1 MKHMLRRLTLASL
14 AAVLLTISALADSG
28 PKDLLTVKVE
38 NAPEEGYYLD
48 LVAEGKGYLCFV
60 EVKLRKDHHL
70 AQAREFVTPAKQ
82 RKVRIAAQY
91 YLLDHPTQ
99 LQPRFDV
106 IEVYAPQGRDTAQ
119 PEICHWENAF

>member
-1 MKHMLRRLTLASL
+1 VRGGDRSGLGLWGEEQAARHLESQGYQVTASRYRCR
-14 AAVLLTISALADSG
+14 
-28 PKDLLTVKVE
+28 
-38 NAPEEGYYLD
+38 EGELD

>member
-1 MKHMLRRLTLASL
+1 MRGGDRTALGLWGEEQAAGYQESRGYAILHRRYHCR
-14 AAVLLTISALADSG
+14 
-28 PKDLLTVKVE
+28 
-38 NAPEEGYYLD
+38 EGELD

-99 LQPRFDV
+99 LQPRFEV

>member
-1 MKHMLRRLTLASL
+1 MRGGDRTALGLWGEEQAARYLESQGYQVTASRYRCR
-14 AAVLLTISALADSG
+14 
-28 PKDLLTVKVE
+28 
-38 NAPEEGYYLD
+38 EGELD

-106 IEVYAPQGRDTAQ
+106 IEVYAPQGKDTAQ

>member
-1 MKHMLRRLTLASL
+1 MRGGDRSGLGLWGEEQAARHLESQGYQVTASRYRCR
-14 AAVLLTISALADSG
+14 
-28 PKDLLTVKVE
+28 
-38 NAPEEGYYLD
+38 EGELD

-70 AQAREFVTPAKQ
+70 AKAREFVTPAKQ

>member
-1 MKHMLRRLTLASL
+1 MRGGDRTALGLWGEEQAAGYLESRGYAILHRRYHCR
-14 AAVLLTISALADSG
+14 
-28 PKDLLTVKVE
+28 
-38 NAPEEGYYLD
+38 EGELD

-70 AQAREFVTPAKQ
+70 AQAREFVPPAKQ
-82 RKVRIAAQY
+82 RKVRIAAQC
-91 YLLDHPTQ
+91 YLLDHPPQ

>member
-1 MKHMLRRLTLASL
+1 MTASRYRCR
-14 AAVLLTISALADSG
+14 
-28 PKDLLTVKVE
+28 
-38 NAPEEGYYLD
+38 EGELD

>member
-1 MKHMLRRLTLASL
+1 MNTSL
-14 AAVLLTISALADSG
+14 LGRWGES
-28 PKDLLTVKVE
+28 
-38 NAPEEGYYLD
+38 
-48 LVAEGKGYLCFV
+48 LVAEELRRRGCRVVASGYRTRFGEIDLIAEDGPYLLFV